1 MNEVRHHSL
10 HRALRCSAL
19 IAMVWFVTNVSA
31 QQKSAAPRGFP
42 DKPVRLVVGNEPG
55 GGSDI
60 TARLVAQ
67 KLSERWGGNPVVVEN
82 RTGAGGLIAMALTAK
97 APADGYSLMIVS
109 SSQISTAAGS
119 KLDFDVQK
127 SFSPIAGIQTGPF
140 VLVVSPSLPVAS
152 VKDLIALAKAKPGTM
167 NYASSGNGSTAHLGT
182 ELLKSLT
189 GTDMTHV
196 PYKGIGPGITDLMRG
211 QVQLLFSSTTGAMP
225 QIKAGKIKALA
236 VTSLQRSK
244 LFPDWPTISESG
256 VPGFEMTVW
265 FGIIAPAD
273 TPRAT
278 VTGLNQ
284 DINQIV
290 QLADMQERFT
300 RDGAVAWPGPPEQF
314 RDAISKEFATWSKL
328 ITDLN
333 IQF

>member
-19 IAMVWFVTNVSA
+19 VAMVWFVTNVSA
-31 QQKSAAPRGFP
+31 QQKSAPPRVFP

-67 KLSERWGGNPVVVEN
+67 KLSERWGGNPVLVEN

-109 SSQISTAAGS
+109 SSQISTASGS

-127 SFSPIAGIQTGPF
+127 SFSPIAGLQTGPF
-140 VLVVSPSLPVAS
+140 VMVVNPSLPVAS

-167 NYASSGNGSTAHLGT
+167 NYASSGNGSAGHLGT
-182 ELLKSLT
+182 ELLKSMT

-211 QVQLLFSSTTGAMP
+211 QVHFLLSSTTGAMP
-225 QIKAGKIKALA
+225 QIKAGKIKPLA
-236 VTSLQRSK
+236 VTSLQRSR

-273 TPRAT
+273 TPRVT

-300 RDGAVAWPGPPEQF
+300 RDGAVAWPGPPEQL

-333 IQF
+333 IKF

>member
-1 MNEVRHHSL
+1 MNQVCHHLL
-10 HRALRCSAL
+10 HRALRCGAL
-19 IAMVWFVTNVSA
+19 IALVWFATGVSA
-31 QQKSAAPRGFP
+31 QQKSAVPGGFP
-42 DKPVRLVVGNEPG
+42 SKPVRLMVGNEPG

-67 KLSERWGGNPVVVEN
+67 KLSERWGGSPVLVEN
-82 RTGAGGLIAMALTAK
+82 RTGAGGLIAMGMTAK
-97 APADGYSLMIVS
+97 APADGYSLMILS
-109 SSQISTAAGS
+109 SGQVSTAAGS

-140 VLVVSPSLPVAS
+140 VLVVNPSLPVNS
-152 VKDLIALAKAKPGTM
+152 VKELIALAKAKPGTL
-167 NYASSGNGSTAHLGT
+167 NYASSGNGSAAHLGT
-182 ELLKSLT
+182 ELLKSMT

-196 PYKGIGPGITDLMRG
+196 PYKGIGPGITDLMRE

-244 LFPDWPTISESG
+244 LFPNWPTISESG

-284 DINQIV
+284 DINQV
-290 QLADMQERFT
+290 LQLADMQERFA
-300 RDGAVAWPGPPEQF
+300 RDGAVAWSGPPEQL
-314 RDAISKEFATWSKL
+314 RDAISKDFATWSKL
-328 ITDLN
+328 MADLN
-333 IQF
+333 IKF